1 MSTPTSPTDTRPKV
15 NPKDVAEAIESD
27 RVTAD
32 DLQKFEQKYNEH
44 SVRGAVPKQVTSDV
58 LECRHFLY
66 SVPIFSSRFSSKQF
80 KVQQSSILKISAQR
94 K

>member
-27 RVTAD
+27 RVNAD

-66 SVPIFSSRFSSKQF
+66 STWAPQLLFGCFPCHYRVCPK
-80 KVQQSSILKISAQR
+80 LK
-94 K
+94 

>member
-66 SVPIFSSRFSSKQF
+66 STWVPHFHFGCLPCHYRVCPK
-80 KVQQSSILKISAQR
+80 LK
-94 K
+94 